1 MSLVFDWYQWIQ
13 ALETEHFDR
22 DVVFDIKTIIAHFF
36 MASIIVISDIVLG
49 ILIIIV
55 HLIEGILQTWL
66 AYW

>member
-13 ALETEHFDR
+13 ALKTEHFDR
-22 DVVFDIKTIIAHFF
+22 DVVFDTIIAHFF

-55 HLIEGILQTWL
+55 HLIEGVLQTWL
-66 AYW
+66 AYS